1 MIGWVVGDGGVLM
14 AARHAMAGAFRQR
27 GTGRVANPTVLIG
40 RSAASQAF
48 ALIVPQSLL
57 IGAEYEAESRRIG
70 RNDCLGRGEYFGPS
84 GRYSVLGTEPLGTL
98 SMRSQLCG
106 AKVRTDCSP
115 WLAGDFDS

>member
-14 AARHAMAGAFRQR
+14 AARHAMAGAFRR
-27 GTGRVANPTVLIG
+27 GVRAGSPTPLMIG

-115 WLAGDFDS
+115 WLAAHFDG